1 MKIIFA
7 TGNQG
12 KIREVKEILGDQ
24 VEVLTMK
31 EAGVDC
37 DPEENGS
44 TFTENAYIKA
54 RAVREK
60 CKASGNKELMDCIV
74 MADDSGLEIDAMP
87 GELGVKSARFMGHDT
102 SYDIKNQAILDR
114 MKDVPV
120 EERGARFVCAIA
132 AILPDGREL
141 DTKGVME
148 GQIGYEI
155 SGNGGFGY
163 DPIFFLPEYG
173 CTSAKL
179 TPEQKN
185 AISHR
190 GKAFTAMH
198 DYLAAIL

>member
-102 SYDIKNQAILDR
+102 SYDIKNRAILDR

-163 DPIFFLPEYG
+163 DPIFYLPEYQAS
-173 CTSAKL
+173 SADISA
-179 TPEQKN
+179 EEKN
-185 AISHR
+185 RISHR
-190 GKAFTAMH
+190 GQALRQMKE
-198 DYLAAIL
+198 LL

>member
-7 TGNQG
+7 TGHQG
-12 KIREVKEILGDQ
+12 TIRAVKELLGDQ

-163 DPIFFLPEYG
+163 DPIFYLPEYQAS
-173 CTSAKL
+173 SADISA
-179 TPEQKN
+179 EEKN
-185 AISHR
+185 RISHR
-190 GKAFTAMH
+190 GQALRQMKE
-198 DYLAAIL
+198 LL

>member
-120 EERGARFVCAIA
+120 EKRGARFVCAIA

-163 DPIFFLPEYG
+163 DPIFYLPEYQAS
-173 CTSAKL
+173 SADISA
-179 TPEQKN
+179 EEKN
-185 AISHR
+185 RISHR
-190 GKAFTAMH
+190 GQALRQMKE
-198 DYLAAIL
+198 LL

>member
-163 DPIFFLPEYG
+163 DPIFYLPEYQAS
-173 CTSAKL
+173 SADISA
-179 TPEQKN
+179 EEKN
-185 AISHR
+185 RISHR
-190 GKAFTAMH
+190 GQALRQMKE
-198 DYLAAIL
+198 LL

>member
-60 CKASGNKELMDCIV
+60 CKASGNKELIDCIV
-74 MADDSGLEIDAMP
+74 IADDSGLEIDAMP

-163 DPIFFLPEYG
+163 DPIFYLPEYQAS
-173 CTSAKL
+173 SADISA
-179 TPEQKN
+179 EEKN
-185 AISHR
+185 RISHR
-190 GKAFTAMH
+190 GQALRQMKE
-198 DYLAAIL
+198 LL

>member
-7 TGNQG
+7 IVNQG

-60 CKASGNKELMDCIV
+60 CKASGNKELIDCIV

-87 GELGVKSARFMGHDT
+87 GELGAKSARFMGHDT

-163 DPIFFLPEYG
+163 DPIFYLPEYQAS
-173 CTSAKL
+173 SADISA
-179 TPEQKN
+179 EEKN
-185 AISHR
+185 RISHR
-190 GKAFTAMH
+190 GQALRQMKE
-198 DYLAAIL
+198 LL

>member
-60 CKASGNKELMDCIV
+60 CKASGNKELIDCIV

-163 DPIFFLPEYG
+163 DPIFYLPE
-173 CTSAKL
+173 
-179 TPEQKN
+179 
-185 AISHR
+185 
-190 GKAFTAMH
+190 
-198 DYLAAIL
+198 

>member
-148 GQIGYEI
+148 GLIGYEI

-163 DPIFFLPEYG
+163 DPIFYLPEYQAS
-173 CTSAKL
+173 SADISA
-179 TPEQKN
+179 EEKN
-185 AISHR
+185 RISHR
-190 GKAFTAMH
+190 GQALRQMKE
-198 DYLAAIL
+198 LL

>member
-60 CKASGNKELMDCIV
+60 CKASGNKELIDCIV

-102 SYDIKNQAILDR
+102 SYDIKNRAILDR

-163 DPIFFLPEYG
+163 DPIFYLPEYQAS
-173 CTSAKL
+173 SADISA
-179 TPEQKN
+179 EEKN
-185 AISHR
+185 RISHR
-190 GKAFTAMH
+190 GQALRQMKE
-198 DYLAAIL
+198 LL

>member
-1 MKIIFA
+1 VKIIFA

-60 CKASGNKELMDCIV
+60 CKASGNKELIDCIV

-102 SYDIKNQAILDR
+102 SYDIKNRAILDR

-163 DPIFFLPEYG
+163 DPIFYLPEYQAS
-173 CTSAKL
+173 SADISA
-179 TPEQKN
+179 EEKN
-185 AISHR
+185 RISHR
-190 GKAFTAMH
+190 GQALRQMKE
-198 DYLAAIL
+198 LL

>member
-60 CKASGNKELMDCIV
+60 CKASGNKELIDCIV

-163 DPIFFLPEYG
+163 DPIFYLPEYQAS
-173 CTSAKL
+173 SADISA
-179 TPEQKN
+179 EEKN
-185 AISHR
+185 RISHR
-190 GKAFTAMH
+190 GQALRQMKE
-198 DYLAAIL
+198 LL

>member
-12 KIREVKEILGDQ
+12 KIREVKEILGNQ

-60 CKASGNKELMDCIV
+60 CKASGNKELIDCIV

-102 SYDIKNQAILDR
+102 SYDIKNRAILDR

-148 GQIGYEI
+148 GLIGYEI

-163 DPIFFLPEYG
+163 DPIFYLPEYQAS
-173 CTSAKL
+173 SADISA
-179 TPEQKN
+179 EEKN
-185 AISHR
+185 RISHR
-190 GKAFTAMH
+190 GQALRQMKE
-198 DYLAAIL
+198 LL

>member
-60 CKASGNKELMDCIV
+60 CKASGNKELIDCIV

-148 GQIGYEI
+148 GQIGFEI

-163 DPIFFLPEYG
+163 DPIFYLPEYQAS
-173 CTSAKL
+173 SADISA
-179 TPEQKN
+179 EEKN
-185 AISHR
+185 RISHR
-190 GKAFTAMH
+190 GQALRQMKE
-198 DYLAAIL
+198 LL

>member
-60 CKASGNKELMDCIV
+60 CKASGNKELIDAIV

-87 GELGVKSARFMGHDT
+87 EELGVKSARFMGHDT

-114 MKDVPV
+114 MKDVPA

-132 AILPDGREL
+132 AILPDGKEL

-163 DPIFFLPEYG
+163 DPIFYLPEYQAS
-173 CTSAKL
+173 SADISA
-179 TPEQKN
+179 EEKN
-185 AISHR
+185 RISHR
-190 GKAFTAMH
+190 GQALRQMKE
-198 DYLAAIL
+198 LL

>member
-31 EAGVDC
+31 EAGVDR

-163 DPIFFLPEYG
+163 DPIFYLPEYQAS
-173 CTSAKL
+173 SADISA
-179 TPEQKN
+179 EEKN
-185 AISHR
+185 RISHR
-190 GKAFTAMH
+190 GQALRQMKE
-198 DYLAAIL
+198 LL

>member
-12 KIREVKEILGDQ
+12 KIREGKEILGDQ

-60 CKASGNKELMDCIV
+60 CKASGNKELIDCIV

-163 DPIFFLPEYG
+163 DPIFYLPEYQAS
-173 CTSAKL
+173 SADISA
-179 TPEQKN
+179 EEKN
-185 AISHR
+185 RISHR
-190 GKAFTAMH
+190 GQALRQMKE
-198 DYLAAIL
+198 LL

>member
-12 KIREVKEILGDQ
+12 KIREVKEILGNQ

-60 CKASGNKELMDCIV
+60 CKASGNKELIDCIV

-114 MKDVPV
+114 MKDVPA

-163 DPIFFLPEYG
+163 DPIFYLPEYQAS
-173 CTSAKL
+173 SADISA
-179 TPEQKN
+179 EEKN
-185 AISHR
+185 RISHR
-190 GKAFTAMH
+190 GQALRQMKE
-198 DYLAAIL
+198 LL

>member
-60 CKASGNKELMDCIV
+60 CKASGNKELIDCIV

-114 MKDVPV
+114 MKDVPA

-163 DPIFFLPEYG
+163 DPIFYLPEYQAS
-173 CTSAKL
+173 SADISA
-179 TPEQKN
+179 EEKN
-185 AISHR
+185 RISHR
-190 GKAFTAMH
+190 GQALRQMKE
-198 DYLAAIL
+198 LL

>member
-12 KIREVKEILGDQ
+12 MIREVKEILGDQ

-163 DPIFFLPEYG
+163 DPIFYLPEYQAS
-173 CTSAKL
+173 SADISA
-179 TPEQKN
+179 EEKN
-185 AISHR
+185 RISHR
-190 GKAFTAMH
+190 GQALRQMKE
-198 DYLAAIL
+198 LL

>member
-60 CKASGNKELMDCIV
+60 CKASGNKELIDCIV

-114 MKDVPV
+114 M
-120 EERGARFVCAIA
+120 
-132 AILPDGREL
+132 
-141 DTKGVME
+141 
-148 GQIGYEI
+148 
-155 SGNGGFGY
+155 
-163 DPIFFLPEYG
+163 
-173 CTSAKL
+173 
-179 TPEQKN
+179 
-185 AISHR
+185 
-190 GKAFTAMH
+190 
-198 DYLAAIL
+198 

>member
-1 MKIIFA
+1 MKSNFA
-7 TGNQG
+7 TEKKG
-12 KIREVKEILGDQ
+12 KNREVKEILGDQ
-24 VEVLTMK
+24 VEVVKMK

-60 CKASGNKELMDCIV
+60 CKASGNKELIDCIV

-163 DPIFFLPEYG
+163 DPIFYLPEYQAS
-173 CTSAKL
+173 SADISA
-179 TPEQKN
+179 EEKN
-185 AISHR
+185 RISHR
-190 GKAFTAMH
+190 GQALRQMKE
-198 DYLAAIL
+198 LL

>member
-87 GELGVKSARFMGHDT
+87 GKLGVKSARFMGHDT

-163 DPIFFLPEYG
+163 DPIFYLPEYQAS
-173 CTSAKL
+173 SADISA
-179 TPEQKN
+179 EEKN
-185 AISHR
+185 RISHR
-190 GKAFTAMH
+190 GQALRQMKE
-198 DYLAAIL
+198 LL

>member
-12 KIREVKEILGDQ
+12 KIREVKEILGNQ

-60 CKASGNKELMDCIV
+60 CKASGNKELIDCIV

-102 SYDIKNQAILDR
+102 SYDIKNRAILDR

-163 DPIFFLPEYG
+163 DPIFYLPEYQAS
-173 CTSAKL
+173 SADISA
-179 TPEQKN
+179 EEKN
-185 AISHR
+185 RISHR
-190 GKAFTAMH
+190 GQALRQMKE
-198 DYLAAIL
+198 LL